1 MNRIRSTWRPVI
13 LCLASLA
20 PVALAQT
27 PAKTYAQELIE
38 ETLARHPE
46 VATLAM
52 HVTPP
57 NSPDNII
64 IASNFGRIGKKGDAD
79 DLKVIQTGK
88 PTVELNQSG
97 DRFSVELPLRD
108 VGGNTIG
115 ALAVAFSYQAGD
127 DKTKLQKQAEKVR
140 DELSKRIT
148 YLANLFEPAQFDPSI
163 PSNTYAQQLVDQ
175 TLERHPEVIILAMHV
190 RPPNAKDNV
199 IIASNIGRI
208 GKKAD
213 EDDMKVVDTGVPNL
227 EVNKNGDRF
236 EAEIAL
242 HNVSGE
248 RIGALSVV
256 FPYKSSEDKAKFQEQ
271 AEKIS
276 DELGR
281 RITYVAN
288 LLEPADWNPQVP
300 KHIYAQQL
308 VDETLAKH
316 REVLILAIHAAPPN
330 MKDTVIVASNIGRIG
345 KKADDD
351 DMKVVE
357 TGTPN
362 LEVNKNGDR
371 FEAEIVLEDASGKP
385 VGALSVVFPYKSGDD
400 KARFQQMAEQ
410 VRDEMKGKILTL
422 GRLFE
427 PAR

>member
-1 MNRIRSTWRPVI
+1 MDGIRSIWLLVI
-13 LCLASLA
+13 FCLVGSM
-20 PVALAQT
+20 PIALAQT
-27 PAKTYAQELIE
+27 PAKTYAQKLVED
-38 ETLARHPE
+38 TLAKHPE
-46 VATLAM
+46 VTTLAL

-64 IASNFGRIGKKGDAD
+64 IASNFGRIGKKAD
-79 DLKVIQTGK
+79 EADLKVIQTGK
-88 PTVELNQSG
+88 PTVEINKSG
-97 DRFSVELPLRD
+97 DRLSVELPLHD

-115 ALAVAFSYQAGD
+115 ALAVALPYKAGD
-127 DKTKLQKQAEKVR
+127 DKRKLQKQAEKIR
-140 DELSKRIT
+140 DEVSKRIT
-148 YLANLFEPAQFDPSI
+148 YVANLVETAQFDTSI

-175 TLERHPEVIILAMHV
+175 ALQGHPEVIILALHV
-190 RPPNAKDNV
+190 RPPDGKDNV
-199 IIASNIGRI
+199 IIASNFGRI

-213 EDDMKVVDTGVPNL
+213 EDDMKVVDTGVPIL

-242 HNVSGE
+242 QNVSGE

-256 FPYKSSEDKAKFQEQ
+256 FPYKSGEDKAKFQQ
-271 AEKIS
+271 RAEKIGN
-276 DELGR
+276 ELRR
-281 RITYVAN
+281 RITYAAN

-300 KHIYAQQL
+300 KHTYAQRL

-316 REVLILAIHAAPPN
+316 PEVLILAIHATPPN
-330 MKDTVIVASNIGRIG
+330 VKDTVIIASNIGRIG

-371 FEAEIVLEDASGKP
+371 FEAEIVLQDASGKP
-385 VGALSVVFPYKSGDD
+385 IGALSVVFPYKSGDD
-400 KARFQQMAEQ
+400 KTRFQQMAEK
-410 VRDEMKGKILTL
+410 VRDEMREKTPTL

-427 PAR
+427 PAP